1 MADLKKR
8 MHFINILLDKWLK
21 EEKLS
26 NEELGEKVRQWY
38 YQNENRVEHWLIDEG
53 NIPYEQER
61 GYVRGDVE
69 SYGDHPGL
77 GDDEIYL

>member
-38 YQNENRVEHWLIDEG
+38 YQNENRVEHWMIDEG
-53 NIPYEQER
+53 NTPW
-61 GYVRGDVE
+61 RGDSGE
-69 SYGDHPGL
+69 SRGHDNNYGGEED
-77 GDDEIYL
+77 IYQ

>member
-53 NIPYEQER
+53 NIPYER
-61 GYVRGDVE
+61 DDVGHRGD
-69 SYGDHPGL
+69 YPGF